1 MRFGI
6 FFIIILL
13 FLSCNKEIDENTLVG
28 RWHYSKE
35 LFLKEQEASSSTNV
49 DLSDIFKTIT
59 MVFDSSEFTSYLDN
73 QITKG
78 QWKIQNDSLYMFL
91 NEHGWNRYYYKYIDN
106 NLIIYDRNFIIALE
120 RQISR

>member
-1 MRFGI
+1 MRFGTH
-6 FFIIILL
+6 FIIILL
-13 FLSCNKEIDENTLVG
+13 FLSCNKEIDEDTLIG

-35 LFLKEQEASSSTNV
+35 LFLKEQEASSSRKV

-59 MVFDSSEFTSYLDN
+59 MVFDSLEFTSYLDS

-91 NEHGWNRYYYKYIDN
+91 NEHGWNRYYYKCINN
-106 NLIIYDRNFIIALE
+106 NLIIYDRDFIIALE
-120 RQISR
+120 RQINR